1 MKKVLLLL
9 SAVVLSTGYSFAQD
23 HSNHDGHNH
32 GTPTATTST
41 AVGTKP
47 ASQTTAQQQAIVNAD
62 DKPSTTLTVENLAF
76 ESEVHDFGNV
86 PEGPAAEY
94 EFTFKNTGKEPINLQ
109 TVNASCGCTTPTW
122 SKEPVLPGKTG
133 IVKASYGTDKR
144 PGGFT
149 KSITVVSNAGTKVLT
164 IKGTVEPAPTGS
176 APAAA
181 KSMISK

>member
-9 SAVVLSTGYSFAQD
+9 SAVVLSTGYTFAQGHD
-23 HSNHDGHNH
+23 HSAHDGHNH
-32 GTPTATTST
+32 DANHPAKATATMS
-41 AVGTKP
+41 A
-47 ASQTTAQQQAIVNAD
+47 TTAQQKAIVE
-62 DKPSTTLTVENLAF
+62 DKPATTLTVENMKF

-86 PEGPAAEY
+86 PDGHTAEY
-94 EFTFKNTGKEPINLQ
+94 EFTFTNTGKEPLNLQ
-109 TVNASCGCTTPTW
+109 SVNASCGCTTPTW
-122 SKEPVLPGKTG
+122 SKEPVLPGKQG

>member
-1 MKKVLLLL
+1 MKKALLLL
-9 SAVVLSTGYSFAQD
+9 SCAVLSTGYLFAQD
-23 HSNHDGHNH
+23 HGSHDVHDHSGHNH
-32 GTPTATTST
+32 GDAAATATMT
-41 AVGTKP
+41 A
-47 ASQTTAQQQAIVNAD
+47 TTAQQQAITD
-62 DKPSTTLTVENLAF
+62 SKPATTLTVENMKF
-76 ESEVHDFGNV
+76 ESEVHDFGTV

-94 EFTFKNTGKEPINLQ
+94 EFTFTNTGKEPINLQ

-122 SKEPVLPGKTG
+122 SKEPVLPGKKG

-164 IKGTVEPAPTGS
+164 IKGNVEPAPTGS

-181 KSMISK
+181 KSMIAK